1 MNLYLDGD
9 IIAYRAAASAERPI
23 NWGDGL
29 WTLHAFED
37 DVMKVVD
44 DYIYDLK
51 EGHDFDNVIGVVSDT
66 KNFRKTIDPTYKG
79 NRKDVRKPML
89 LGFAKDYLVDE
100 YDGIMWENLEADDVL
115 GILVTQSRDNV
126 IWSLDKDL
134 MTCPGLHFI
143 DGKLV
148 DVEETEADYWF
159 YTQTLTGD
167 ATDGYPGCPK
177 IGPKTAQKILGT
189 EGNMWDL
196 VVSAYEK
203 AGLTEEDALQ
213 QARLAR
219 ILRDGEYNLDTG
231 EVKLWKPQS

>member
-9 IIAYRAAASAERPI
+9 IIAYRAAASAEKPI

-37 DVMKVVD
+37 DVMRVID
-44 DYIYDLK
+44 DYIYDLT
-51 EGHDFDNVIGVVSDT
+51 EGHDFTNVIGVVSD
-66 KNFRKTIDPTYKG
+66 KHNFRKDVDSTYKS
-79 NRKDVRKPML
+79 NRKDTRKPML
-89 LGFAKDYLVDE
+89 LGFAKDYLVDA
-100 YDGIMWENLEADDVL
+100 YDGIIWKNLEADDVL
-115 GILVTQSRDNV
+115 GILVTRSRDNV

-143 DGKLV
+143 EGKLV
-148 DVEETEADYWF
+148 DVEEIEADYWF

-167 ATDGYPGCPK
+167 ATDGYAGCPK
-177 IGPKTAQKILGT
+177 IGPKTAEKILGT
-189 EGNMWDL
+189 EGDWWES

-219 ILRDGEYNLDTG
+219 ILRDGEYNQETG
-231 EVKLWKPQS
+231 EVRLWNPQS